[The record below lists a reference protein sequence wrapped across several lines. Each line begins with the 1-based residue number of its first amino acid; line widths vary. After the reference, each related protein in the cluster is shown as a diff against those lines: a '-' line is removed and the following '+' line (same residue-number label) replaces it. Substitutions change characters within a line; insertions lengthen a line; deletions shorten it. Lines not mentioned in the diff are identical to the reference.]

1 MIHVEEITLRADPQP
16 QSFPPTGGDATAFA
30 AALHAALPRVRVPRI
45 RQDLGHVADLLATAR
60 ASGFAGS
67 LSRSDAPPQVRDAFR
82 AVLQTVT
89 VAERD
94 AATDEVVLAIT
105 FAINGDDAAAR
116 AHLATL
122 GTF

>member
-16 QSFPPTGGDATAFA
+16 QLIPLIGDDATAFA
-30 AALHAALPRVRVPRI
+30 ATLQAALPRVRVPRL
-45 RQDLGHVADLLATAR
+45 RQDLGHVVTLLAAAR
-60 ASGFAGS
+60 ASGSAGS
-67 LSRSDAPPQVRDAFR
+67 LSQPDAAPQVRDAFR

-116 AHLATL
+116 AHLASL